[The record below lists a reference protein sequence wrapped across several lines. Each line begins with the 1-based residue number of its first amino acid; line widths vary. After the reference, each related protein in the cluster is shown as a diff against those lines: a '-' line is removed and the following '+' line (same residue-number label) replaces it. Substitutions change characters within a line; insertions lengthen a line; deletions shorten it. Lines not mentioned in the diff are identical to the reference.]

1 MYKIFLAFF
10 LMATSLF
17 ACAEISVIYNVKG
30 NTINDGKR
38 IEFSAIA
45 FDQGKV
51 VQIGSDKEILKAF
64 PKADTKDGKG
74 LSMLPGLHD
83 SHAHVMNESRLQN
96 QVQLM
101 GIDTLQ
107 GTLDTIKK
115 FANEHPENEWII
127 GRGWNQVL
135 WDENAFPSKSDLD
148 KLNIDKP
155 IWLKRVD
162 GHAGWANSQAMKIAR
177 SSTYEKGV
185 EGGEI
190 IMDQYGIQTGVFI
203 DNAMGIIT
211 KEVPEEKA
219 TETVAVMSKGLNFLA
234 SLGLTTI
241 DDAGIDSQTY
251 HSYKFLANTNAMPIR
266 INAMIHSGAKDF
278 KKMIG
283 LGPVK
288 TADDYLQIHSVKYVY
303 DGALGSRGAAMIED
317 YSDRHDHKGLFVQ
330 TDEFISK
337 NIFELANGG
346 WQAAIH
352 AIGDE
357 ANRLSIKALSN
368 PKAQTLNNR
377 NRIEHLQIVDVDDIK
392 LVGKNHI
399 IASMQPTHATSDM
412 NMAEDRIGKERL
424 KGAYA
429 WQTLIKDGVVLA
441 SGSDFPVELPNPFFG
456 LHAAVTR
463 QDRNNQPLKGWIP
476 EEAMTV
482 EQALASFTIHGAY
495 TNRNEKVLGS
505 LETGKW
511 ADFILVDQDIFSIDP
526 KDIWK
531 TKVQQTWVAGEKV
544 FEKE

>member
-1 MYKIFLAFF
+1 MYKILIAFF
-10 LMATSLF
+10 LMTTSWI
-17 ACAEISVIYNVKG
+17 ACAQISVIYNVKG
-30 NTINDGKR
+30 NTINQGKR
-38 IEFSAIA
+38 VEFSAIA
-45 FDQGKV
+45 FEKGKV
-51 VQIGSDKEILKAF
+51 VKIGSDEEILKAY
-64 PKADTKDGKG
+64 PKADSMDAKG

-83 SHAHVMNESRLQN
+83 SHAHVLRESRLQGEVN
-96 QVQLM
+96 LM

-107 GTLDTIKK
+107 GTLDTIKE
-115 FANEHPENEWII
+115 FAKTHPENEWIT

-135 WDENAFPSKSDLD
+135 WKEKKFPSKTDLD

-155 IWLKRVD
+155 IWLERVD
-162 GHAGWANSQAMKIAR
+162 GHAGWANSQAMKLAG

-185 EGGEI
+185 DGGEI
-190 IMDQYGIQTGVFI
+190 IEDKYGIQSGVYI
-203 DNAMGIIT
+203 DNAMDIISN
-211 KEVPEEKA
+211 EVPEEKA
-219 TETVAVMSKGLNFLA
+219 VDSVVVLVKGMNYLA
-234 SLGLTTI
+234 SLGLTSV
-241 DDAGIDSQTY
+241 DDAGINWATY
-251 HSYKFLANTNAMPIR
+251 QSYNFLANTNEMPIR
-266 INAMIHSGAKDF
+266 INAMVHSGAKNF
-278 KKMIG
+278 KKMID
-283 LGPVK
+283 LGPIK
-288 TADDYLQIHSVKYVY
+288 TADDYLQVHSVKYVY

-317 YSDRHDHKGLFVQ
+317 YSDRDDHKGLFVQ

-337 NIFELANGG
+337 NIFLLADQG

-352 AIGDE
+352 AIGDD
-357 ANRLSIKALSN
+357 ANRLSIRALSN
-368 PKAQTLNNR
+368 PRAQTLKNR
-377 NRIEHLQIVDVDDIK
+377 NRIEHLQIVNVDDIK

-412 NMAEDRIGKERL
+412 NMAEDRIGKDRL

-463 QDRNNQPLKGWIP
+463 QDRKNQPLKGWIP

-482 EQALASFTIHGAY
+482 EQALASFTINGAY

-505 LETGKW
+505 LEVGKW
-511 ADFILVDQDIFSIDP
+511 ADFILVDQNIFNIDA

-531 TKVQQTWVAGEKV
+531 TKVHQTWIAGKKI